1 MDVLGYILLV
11 IFILAIITKA
21 WLEEIYNA
29 DILGLFGKELI
40 KSRILNIITTTLCFG
55 YIICTVINKRMFG
68 SICIVVFVFIE
79 LYEGLWRGE

>member
-21 WLEEIYNA
+21 WLKEIYNA

-55 YIICTVINKRMFG
+55 YIICMVINKRMFG